1 MSITTDPRVHPAVNL
16 GEDPLTTIVGVIR
29 DLSDELER
37 LTDRV
42 GILEAQVRLG
52 A

>member
-1 MSITTDPRVHPAVNL
+1 MSTITSPFVRPAVNL
-16 GEDPLTTIVGVIR
+16 GEDPLTTIVGILR

-42 GILEAQVRLG
+42 NILEAQILLG